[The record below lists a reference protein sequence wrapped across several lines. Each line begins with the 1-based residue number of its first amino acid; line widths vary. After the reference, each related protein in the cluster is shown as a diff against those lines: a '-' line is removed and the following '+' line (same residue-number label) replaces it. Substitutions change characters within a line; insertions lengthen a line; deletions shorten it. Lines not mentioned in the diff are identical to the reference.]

1 MLELNFWAVLLCAI
15 LSMVLGFIWYGPL
28 FGKKWMAVMNAE
40 KMNEEEKKKMMKSA
54 WKLYLIQFILTLFE
68 LYVLAWYIGT
78 LSGIS
83 SGIHTAFS
91 IWLAFLVPTL
101 AGSVMWSGDKKKVA
115 WNRFLI
121 QAGYQLILFL
131 LTGFILTIRI

>member
-1 MLELNFWAVLLCAI
+1 MLQLNFWAILLCAI
-15 LSMVLGFIWYGPL
+15 LAMVLGFVWYGPL

-40 KMNEEEKKKMMKSA
+40 KMSEAEKKKMMKDS
-54 WKLYLIQFILTLFE
+54 WKLYSIQFLLTLFE
-68 LYVLAWYIGT
+68 LYVLAWYVGT
-78 LSGIS
+78 LSGMS

-101 AGSVMWSGDKKKVA
+101 AGSAMWGGDTKKVA

-121 QAGYQLILFL
+121 QAGYQFILFML
-131 LTGFILTIRI
+131 AGYILTIRM